1 MPHTKLTE
9 HLYAWL
15 LKGPSAGP
23 VPLCHSVS
31 APHPIPL
38 TVRPF
43 LTVDYKIA
51 SLSMSVRKKLAPCC
65 WSAVCSSWTKL
76 LEIRPLTPHHHQAP
90 GCEWTWLEVDWK
102 GASRIVTNY
111 HVNLKYS
118 DMENWHLKTSVP
130 FVLLEIWGN
139 ELGRFSFFNSRD
151 AGNSSFLSLW
161 LRVIPS

>member
-1 MPHTKLTE
+1 
-9 HLYAWL
+9 
-15 LKGPSAGP
+15 
-23 VPLCHSVS
+23 
-31 APHPIPL
+31 
-38 TVRPF
+38 
-43 LTVDYKIA
+43 
-51 SLSMSVRKKLAPCC
+51 MSVRKKLAPCC

-139 ELGRFSFFNSRD
+139 ELGRFSFLIQEMLETLLFFHC
-151 AGNSSFLSLW
+151 GLVSSLPNTYSFYRLTNAFLYMNPTELTHALFPVLIWVESYVVL
-161 LRVIPS
+161 LFCKFTKSF